1 MGIRHKLNTFSD
13 KQVIAGT
20 AVSTNVI
27 DTGASKIGDG
37 NPVDLEVIVTTN
49 FATGTSLTVQI
60 CDCATAGGSYVMR
73 QESAVIA
80 VADLTTAKNPVYK
93 SALPNNLARYLQLNY
108 VVAGSN
114 FDTGSALS
122 AYLVDRSK

>member
-1 MGIRHKLNTFSD
+1 MGMRHKLNVFSD
-13 KQVIAGT
+13 KQVITAT

-27 DTGASKIGDG
+27 DTGAAKIGDG
-37 NPVDLEVIVTTN
+37 DPVDLEVVVTTN
-49 FATGTSLTVQI
+49 FATGDSLTVQI
-60 CDCATAGGSYVMR
+60 CDCATVGGSYVMR
-73 QESAVIA
+73 QSSAVIA

-93 SALPNNLARYLQLNY
+93 AAIPNGLARYLQLNF